1 MFYRNKITS
10 ALDQRQGVLVIRNTA
25 AIQGKKMKI
34 IYKPLFPPLPAISQ
48 QIM

>member
-1 MFYRNKITS
+1 MFYKNKKTS
-10 ALDQRQGVLVIRNTA
+10 SLDQRQGVPVSGTLLSI
-25 AIQGKKMKI
+25 KMKK

>member
-1 MFYRNKITS
+1 MFYKNKITS
-10 ALDQRQGVLVIRNTA
+10 SLDQRQGVPVSGTLLS
-25 AIQGKKMKI
+25 IQGKKMKK